1 MTGGIQAE
9 YSYKVS
15 SLDIEKVR
23 TSLETQSA
31 TILHKDKKAI
41 NEMSVYKIANE
52 NKIAV
57 IAGFDDSI
65 ETKELESLKT
75 TFRADILTTLQK
87 QDKDIIETNYTN
99 IGKSF

>member
-1 MTGGIQAE
+1 MTGGIQSE
-9 YSYKVS
+9 YSYKIA

-23 TSLETQSA
+23 VNLEEQSA

-65 ETKELESLKT
+65 ETKELETLKA
-75 TFRADILTTLQK
+75 TFRAEILSTLQK
-87 QDKDIIETNYTN
+87 QDKDILETNYTN
-99 IGKSF
+99 I